1 MTVPNTTASI
11 AAAMPPDGFS
21 RLTQRTV
28 TADAVDQIKRLITVG
43 TLIPGQRLPSE
54 RVLAD
59 LLGVSRPTM
68 REAVRALEAMGIV
81 STRHGS
87 GTFVTDLSAET
98 LARPLTFVLDIN
110 HDALHELFEVRVLL
124 EAGAAEAAAASV
136 DATPATGSPP
146 VSPRCATR
154 PMPSPSRP
162 DLSFHQIVHH
172 ASGNALLSALMTGT
186 AHADPRQ
193 PPRQRGR
200 RAARREA
207 ADEHEA
213 ILAAL
218 RQRDGA
224 AAASGDAPT
233 HRERAAAFPGGRET
247 RSGARRTAINRR
259 VRRRRRRERRRG
271 ERSARR

>member
-1 MTVPNTTASI
+1 MTI
-11 AAAMPPDGFS
+11 PPGVAETSTEFPSLHGFS
-21 RLTQRTV
+21 RLTPRTV

-110 HDALHELFEVRVLL
+110 HEALQELFEVRVLL
-124 EAGAAEAAAASV
+124 EAGAAEGAAAVADAETCERLAACIAEMREAV
-136 DATPATGSPP
+136 DAEAFL
-146 VSPRCATR
+146 A
-154 PMPSPSRP
+154 P
-162 DLSFHQIVHH
+162 DLTFHQIVHH
-172 ASGNALLSALMTGT
+172 ASGNALLFALMTGLRT
-186 AHADPRQ
+186 LTRASLLASAAED
-193 PPRQRGR
+193 
-200 RAARREA
+200 AARREA

-218 RQRDGA
+218 RQRDGP
-224 AAASGDAPT
+224 AASQAMRR
-233 HRERAAAFPGGRET
+233 HIEN
-247 RSGARRTAINRR
+247 ARR
-259 VRRRRRRERRRG
+259 
-271 ERSARR
+271 RSQATETP

>member
-1 MTVPNTTASI
+1 MVAVSVPTQLPAVIDNAATNGFTRI
-11 AAAMPPDGFS
+11 A
-21 RLTQRTV
+21 QRTV

-110 HDALHELFEVRVLL
+110 RDALQELFEVRVLL
-124 EAGAAEAAAASV
+124 EAGAAAAAAATADV
-136 DATPATGSPP
+136 DTCDQLAACIGQM
-146 VSPRCATR
+146 REAADAEAFLA
-154 PMPSPSRP
+154 P

-172 ASGNALLSALMTGT
+172 ASGNTLLFALMTGLRT
-186 AHADPRQ
+186 LTRASLLASAAGD
-193 PPRQRGR
+193 
-200 RAARREA
+200 AARREA

-213 ILAAL
+213 VLAAL
-218 RQRDGA
+218 RQQDGA
-224 AAASGDAPT
+224 AAGQAMRR
-233 HRERAAAFPGGRET
+233 HIEN
-247 RSGARRTAINRR
+247 ARR
-259 VRRRRRRERRRG
+259 
-271 ERSARR
+271 RSQGPETP

>member
-1 MTVPNTTASI
+1 MVTPESTTVIVTEATPR
-11 AAAMPPDGFS
+11 DGFS
-21 RLTQRTV
+21 RLIPRTV

-110 HDALHELFEVRVLL
+110 HEALQELFEVRVLL
-124 EAGAAEAAAASV
+124 EAGAAEAAAATA
-136 DATPATGSPP
+136 DADTCDRLAACIAEM
-146 VSPRCATR
+146 REAIDAEAFLA
-154 PMPSPSRP
+154 P
-162 DLSFHQIVHH
+162 DLAFHQIVHH
-172 ASGNALLSALMTGT
+172 ASGNSLLFALMTGLRT
-186 AHADPRQ
+186 LTRASLLASAAGD
-193 PPRQRGR
+193 
-200 RAARREA
+200 AARREA

-224 AAASGDAPT
+224 AASQAMRR
-233 HRERAAAFPGGRET
+233 HIEN
-247 RSGARRTAINRR
+247 ARR
-259 VRRRRRRERRRG
+259 
-271 ERSARR
+271 RSQATGTP